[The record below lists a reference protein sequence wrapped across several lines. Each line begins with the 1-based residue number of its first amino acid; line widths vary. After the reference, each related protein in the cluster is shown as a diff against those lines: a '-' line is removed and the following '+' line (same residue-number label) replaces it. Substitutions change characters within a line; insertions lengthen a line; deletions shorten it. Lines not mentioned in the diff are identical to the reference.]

1 MNKMFTDTIDIKSVF
16 WLFSAFSFIL
26 GSCIGSFMNVV
37 VWRLPR
43 GESLLYPPSHCPK
56 CGHAI
61 RPWENIPIISWLCL
75 KARCSNCH
83 LPISI
88 KYPLGEGAT
97 GLLFAFLWMRIFQ
110 RGLPLECIPTFFFL
124 GGALLAAA
132 LIDAEH
138 RFIPDQVT
146 YSGILFALL
155 MAIVLPSGRL
165 ALLPQPNPHAGTLI
179 FTGVKTMLLN
189 WRFDLTPH
197 PLTTALIDCTL
208 GAAMGY
214 AILALFAW
222 STRRLFGNVSKSFR
236 KPVPATITKE
246 GIRLHNTFRAWE
258 DVLDSIG
265 DTLIIHGT
273 LPSEKN
279 IAKIT
284 ANAKGFSIDGKS
296 SPWEA
301 TSKKEIK
308 IERIATTRDVIGYG
322 DVKLLA
328 MIGAFLGADATIYIL
343 LTAALLA
350 IFYAIA
356 SMLFHRRFI
365 PSLPFGPFLAIATL
379 LWMLFGNIAFLI
391 LS

>member
-1 MNKMFTDTIDIKSVF
+1 MPTETIDISSAF

-26 GSCIGSFMNVV
+26 GCCIGSFMNVV

-43 GESLLYPPSHCPK
+43 GESLVHPPSHCPK

-61 RPWENIPIISWLCL
+61 KPWENIPIISWLCL

-97 GLLFAFLWMRIFQ
+97 GLLFAFLWMRIFK

-146 YSGILFALL
+146 LSGLMFALA
-155 MAIVLPSGRL
+155 MALLLPSGRL
-165 ALLPQPNPHAGTLI
+165 ALLPQPNPHAGALI
-179 FTGVKTMLLN
+179 FTGIKEILLN
-189 WRFDLTPH
+189 WHINLTSH
-197 PLTTALIDCTL
+197 PVTAALVDCLL

-222 STRRLFGNVSKSFR
+222 SAKHLFGNVSKSFK
-236 KPVPATITKE
+236 KPVPAILTKE
-246 GIRLHNTFRAWE
+246 GIRLHNTSRTWGN
-258 DVLDSIG
+258 VLDSAY
-265 DTLIIHGT
+265 DTLIIHGS
-273 LPSEKN
+273 LPASKA

-284 ANAKGFSIDGKS
+284 ANANGLSIDGQSKT
-296 SPWEA
+296 WEA
-301 TSKKEIK
+301 TPKQEVK
-308 IERIATTRDVIGYG
+308 IERIATTRDVIGCG

-343 LTAALLA
+343 LTGSLLGLL
-350 IFYAIA
+350 YAVP
-356 SMLFHRRFI
+356 SMLIRRKLI
-365 PSLPFGPFLAIATL
+365 PSLPFGPFLAIAAL
-379 LWMLFGNIAFLI
+379 LWMLFGNLAFLI